1 MEGYANGLAAYGA
14 ADAMDISVGE
24 DAATHQA
31 LGSWYQA
38 NLQQP
43 SYNGPAA
50 AYRPHVQVGTAGA
63 ASELPAGAA
72 AAQEALQSAGAT
84 VPPAAPRG
92 MMEAPANTDAA
103 SGVFTG
109 VPADVLERTTRV
121 FKFSEAQREAVRS
134 LEQEERRRK
143 CSRLNGSCRACSS
156 ARNESTTSISQRTD
170 SPMLRC
176 GSPIP
181 GLQIENLDEAAA
193 DEVASEARDDS
204 ACEVCQCD
212 YEDEDEV
219 MLLPCSHFF
228 HKSCISRWFAMK
240 TTCPKCRYALSPPVP
255 ESREVIV
262 RRTTTIEWMPV
273 MQWVPASTTTVEI
286 RSEVGSDMET
296 VTTTTTRPI
305 LLHEM
310 SPVQI
315 AAFYQVGDTRHTGC
329 DVHGERIDRLGEIQ
343 SNRGFSGWRYA
354 LSIQGMCGCALFRL
368 TSACMCRGI
377 RQQAQGG
384 MLPGGMTAPPHTMH
398 TSAHMH
404 SPPQG
409 ARPAVETQSGS
420 LGGGGGNGIGRGGG
434 GGQEAS
440 NGEGVGAEQAPTQSN
455 AQPGVMSPFFW
466 GE

>member
-1 MEGYANGLAAYGA
+1 MAGDANGLAAHGA
-14 ADAMDISVGE
+14 TDAMDISGGE
-24 DAATHQA
+24 DAATRQEP
-31 LGSWYQA
+31 GSWYQA

-43 SYNGPAA
+43 SYNGAVAA
-50 AYRPHVQVGTAGA
+50 AYRPHVQVGTTGA
-63 ASELPAGAA
+63 ASGLPAGATA
-72 AAQEALQSAGAT
+72 APHNPRAEALQHSADAT
-84 VPPAAPRG
+84 VPLQEEQLRLLG
-92 MMEAPANTDAA
+92 TMEAPANTGDAA

-109 VPADVLERTTRV
+109 VPADVLQRTTRV
-121 FKFSEAQREAVRS
+121 FKFSEAQREAVHS
-134 LEQEERRRK
+134 LQQEERRRK

-156 ARNESTTSISQRTD
+156 ARNESTTSTSQPMD
-170 SPMLRC
+170 LPMLGC

-255 ESREVIV
+255 ELREVIV

-315 AAFYQVGDTRHTGC
+315 AAFYQVSDDRHTGC

-343 SNRGFSGWRYA
+343 SNRGF
-354 LSIQGMCGCALFRL
+354 
-368 TSACMCRGI
+368 
-377 RQQAQGG
+377 
-384 MLPGGMTAPPHTMH
+384 
-398 TSAHMH
+398 
-404 SPPQG
+404 
-409 ARPAVETQSGS
+409 
-420 LGGGGGNGIGRGGG
+420 
-434 GGQEAS
+434 
-440 NGEGVGAEQAPTQSN
+440 
-455 AQPGVMSPFFW
+455 
-466 GE
+466 

>member
-1 MEGYANGLAAYGA
+1 MAGDANGLAAHGA

-24 DAATHQA
+24 DAATRQA
-31 LGSWYQA
+31 QGSWQA

-43 SYNGPAA
+43 SYNGAVAA
-50 AYRPHVQVGTAGA
+50 ANWPHVQVGTAGA
-63 ASELPAGAA
+63 ASGLPAGAA
-72 AAQEALQSAGAT
+72 AAPEALQSTAGAT
-84 VPPAAPRG
+84 VL
-92 MMEAPANTDAA
+92 MEAMDNTGNEA

-134 LEQEERRRK
+134 LQQEERRRK
-143 CSRLNGSCRACSS
+143 CSRLNGSCGACSS
-156 ARNESTTSISQRTD
+156 ARNESTTSTSQRMD
-170 SPMLRC
+170 SPMLGC

-193 DEVASEARDDS
+193 DEVASDARDDS

-228 HKSCISRWFAMK
+228 HKSCIARWFVMK

-315 AAFYQVGDTRHTGC
+315 AAFYQVSDT
-329 DVHGERIDRLGEIQ
+329 
-343 SNRGFSGWRYA
+343 
-354 LSIQGMCGCALFRL
+354 
-368 TSACMCRGI
+368 
-377 RQQAQGG
+377 
-384 MLPGGMTAPPHTMH
+384 
-398 TSAHMH
+398 
-404 SPPQG
+404 
-409 ARPAVETQSGS
+409 
-420 LGGGGGNGIGRGGG
+420 
-434 GGQEAS
+434 
-440 NGEGVGAEQAPTQSN
+440 
-455 AQPGVMSPFFW
+455 VMYMVKD
-466 GE
+466 

>member
-143 CSRLNGSCRACSS
+143 CSRLNGSCGACSS
-156 ARNESTTSISQRTD
+156 ARNASTTTSQRMD
-170 SPMLRC
+170 SPMLVCR
-176 GSPIP
+176 SPIP

-193 DEVASEARDDS
+193 DEVALEARDDS
-204 ACEVCQCD
+204 VCEVCQCD

-228 HKSCISRWFAMK
+228 HKSCISRWLAMK

-296 VTTTTTRPI
+296 VTTTTTRPL

-315 AAFYQVGDTRHTGC
+315 AAFYQVSDTRHTGC
-329 DVHGERIDRLGEIQ
+329 DVPGERIARLGEIQ
-343 SNRGFSGWRYA
+343 SNLGFSGWRW
-354 LSIQGMCGCALFRL
+354 
-368 TSACMCRGI
+368 
-377 RQQAQGG
+377 
-384 MLPGGMTAPPHTMH
+384 
-398 TSAHMH
+398 
-404 SPPQG
+404 SP
-409 ARPAVETQSGS
+409 
-420 LGGGGGNGIGRGGG
+420 
-434 GGQEAS
+434 
-440 NGEGVGAEQAPTQSN
+440 
-455 AQPGVMSPFFW
+455 W
-466 GE
+466 